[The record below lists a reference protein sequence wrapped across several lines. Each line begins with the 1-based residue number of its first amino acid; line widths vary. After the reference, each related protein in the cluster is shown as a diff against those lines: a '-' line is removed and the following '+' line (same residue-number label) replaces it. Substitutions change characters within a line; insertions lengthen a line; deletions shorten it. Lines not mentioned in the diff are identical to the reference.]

1 MMKAMTAGT
10 PWKIILAFSFPIM
23 AGNLLQQLYNTADTL
38 IVGNVEGEMALSA
51 VGACA
56 NLTELFTALAIGFSI
71 GAGVLV
77 AQYYGADRMKELREY
92 ASTSILLIAA
102 MGVGIS
108 VLGAASGEFLLK
120 NLLHV
125 PENMRGLSAL
135 YFRIYSVGLS
145 FQFGYNIFAAVLR
158 SVGDSAST
166 LYFLLISSVVNILLD
181 LLFVKA
187 MGFGVAGAAAATVLS
202 QFGVCLISG
211 IYMYRKCELLRF
223 RPREMQF
230 IPQKA
235 KDILKV
241 GAPMALQQAITYM
254 GILLLQRLVNSYGQA
269 MMAAFT
275 VAGRLQGWMTI
286 PIKGLQ
292 STMATYAG
300 QNAGG
305 GKRARITRGLWQA
318 IGMSFGITLAMAVA
332 IYCCMGG
339 IVKSFGIDR
348 EAAGICMRYLRV
360 MVPSVLMYAAYF
372 PMNGMF
378 QGVGD
383 GVHATAYAMLA
394 LALRL
399 FFSYT
404 LSSVEYWGYTAVW
417 WSETFAWIIVIS
429 VYYIYYFRG
438 GWKDKALI
446 S

>member
-1 MMKAMTAGT
+1 MKAMTAGK
-10 PWKIILAFSFPIM
+10 PWKIILTFAFPIM

-38 IVGNVEGEMALSA
+38 IVGNVEGETALSA

-71 GAGVLV
+71 GAGVLI
-77 AQYYGADRMKELREY
+77 AQYYGADRREELREY
-92 ASTSILLIAA
+92 ASTSILLIAV
-102 MGVGIS
+102 MGVAIS
-108 VLGAASGEFLLK
+108 VLGVVSGEFLLK

-125 PENMRGLSAL
+125 PENMRGLSVQ
-135 YFRIYSVGLS
+135 YFQIYSLGLF

-166 LYFLLISSVVNILLD
+166 LYFLLISSGVNIVLD
-181 LLFVKA
+181 LLLVKG
-187 MGFGVAGAAAATVLS
+187 MGYGVAGAAAATVIS

-211 IYMYRKCELLRF
+211 IYMYRKYELLRF
-223 RPREMQF
+223 KPREMRF
-230 IPQKA
+230 TFGKA
-235 KDILKV
+235 KDILRV
-241 GAPMALQQAITYM
+241 GAPMALQQAITYI
-254 GILLLQRLVNSYGQA
+254 GILFLQRLVNSYGQA
-269 MMAAFT
+269 MIAAFT

-286 PIKGLQ
+286 PVRGLQ

-305 GKRARITRGLWQA
+305 RKPERITRGLWQS
-318 IGMSFGITLAMAVA
+318 IGMSVGITFVMAAV
-332 IYCCMGG
+332 IYGCMGG
-339 IVKSFGIDR
+339 IVGSFGLDV
-348 EAAGICMRYLRV
+348 EATEICMCYLRV

-399 FFSYT
+399 LFSYT
-404 LSSVEYWGYTAVW
+404 LSSFAYWGYTAVW

-438 GWKDKALI
+438 GWKNKTLI